1 MSRLYFYPD
10 PYHFCVH
17 LQELKKHLIQL
28 ISRVPGLQAIVF
40 TDRDSVPLIKGSS
53 PVPSQASLN
62 IRKGDLSDRP
72 YTSSAG
78 LKPVASCGTERSG
91 NIVAGRS
98 KKGSRHGCTTFD
110 PTSTESP
117 CGSETG
123 SLHSA
128 SHLFLSQASPLVSE
142 ASPLGFAPA

>member
-1 MSRLYFYPD
+1 MAD
-10 PYHFCVH
+10 
-17 LQELKKHLIQL
+17 ELKKHLIQL
-28 ISRVPGLQAIVF
+28 IS
-40 TDRDSVPLIKGSS
+40 
-53 PVPSQASLN
+53 
-62 IRKGDLSDRP
+62 
-72 YTSSAG
+72 
-78 LKPVASCGTERSG
+78 
-91 NIVAGRS
+91 RS

-128 SHLFLSQASPLVSE
+128 SHLFLSRASPLVSE

>member
-1 MSRLYFYPD
+1 MADGPRPSGHRLHRPRWCASNQSRSSKLSTYSTT
-10 PYHFCVH
+10 V
-17 LQELKKHLIQL
+17 
-28 ISRVPGLQAIVF
+28 
-40 TDRDSVPLIKGSS
+40 GSS

-128 SHLFLSQASPLVSE
+128 SHLFLSRASPLVSE